1 MTSTLVR
8 LLRIGALAAAGA
20 LAASASA
27 AAPRNILLIVS
38 DDLTAC
44 LGCYGNPICRTP
56 NLDRL
61 AQQGV
66 LFTRAYCQNPVC
78 GPSRASLMSGLYPE
92 QNGITGNSYVTG
104 SYRVA
109 TPSLA
114 NHPSMGGLL
123 RAHGFVSMRIAKI
136 YHMGIPFSIESGE
149 PAGDEPESWDR
160 AFNTLAPESASRG
173 DIKLLSPKRTDFGT
187 GFNRIIVPDGEEG
200 TQADMLSTAQALAIL
215 QTRTLRRSED
225 KKRLLRPTEGLFL
238 AVGFVR
244 PHVPLVAPRRLFDHY
259 PPEKMPLPH
268 VPPGDLDDV
277 PAAAAA
283 MRNDVR
289 YGMNEQQQREAIA
302 AYYASVEFMDE
313 QVGRLLAELDRL
325 GIRNQTAVIFTSD
338 NGYHLGEHTLWQK
351 TTLFEESVRVPLLV
365 SAPGFE
371 ASAGKRCDALVELVD
386 LYPTV
391 ADLVGLSA
399 QAPTNLAG
407 RSLRPLL
414 ANPAQTDF
422 REVAYS
428 VTGNGGCS
436 VRDASWRYN
445 HWGDGSEELYDLV
458 GDPRQFTNR
467 AKDPSCAATLE
478 RMRRALAQ
486 KQASLGP
493 RPLKRK

>member
-92 QNGITGNSYVTG
+92 QNGITGNSYVPG

-114 NHPSMGGLL
+114 NHPSLGGLL

-173 DIKLLSPKRTDFGT
+173 DIKLLSPKSTDFGT

-200 TQADMLSTAQALAIL
+200 TQADMLSTAQAIAIL

-244 PHVPLVAPRRLFDHY
+244 PHVPLVAPRR
-259 PPEKMPLPH
+259 PC
-268 VPPGDLDDV
+268 
-277 PAAAAA
+277 A
-283 MRNDVR
+283 M
-289 YGMNEQQQREAIA
+289 
-302 AYYASVEFMDE
+302 
-313 QVGRLLAELDRL
+313 
-325 GIRNQTAVIFTSD
+325 T
-338 NGYHLGEHTLWQK
+338 
-351 TTLFEESVRVPLLV
+351 
-365 SAPGFE
+365 
-371 ASAGKRCDALVELVD
+371 CDMA
-386 LYPTV
+386 
-391 ADLVGLSA
+391 
-399 QAPTNLAG
+399 
-407 RSLRPLL
+407 
-414 ANPAQTDF
+414 
-422 REVAYS
+422 
-428 VTGNGGCS
+428 
-436 VRDASWRYN
+436 
-445 HWGDGSEELYDLV
+445 
-458 GDPRQFTNR
+458 
-467 AKDPSCAATLE
+467 
-478 RMRRALAQ
+478 
-486 KQASLGP
+486 
-493 RPLKRK
+493 